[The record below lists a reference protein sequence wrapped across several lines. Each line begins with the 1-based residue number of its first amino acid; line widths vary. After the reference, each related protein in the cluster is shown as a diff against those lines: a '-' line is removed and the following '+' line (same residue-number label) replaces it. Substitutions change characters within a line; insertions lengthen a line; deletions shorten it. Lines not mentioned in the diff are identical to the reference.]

1 MNIYNRKYWQDY
13 ILHLMDTKLLQTK
26 EIKYLKTSPKKFGVI
41 NFETKCFDK
50 IHKSG
55 IYFVAKI

>member
-1 MNIYNRKYWQDY
+1 
-13 ILHLMDTKLLQTK
+13 MDTKLLQTK